1 MLDQEHYTEADL
13 VSIAITLTAGKNWYG
28 LLVENKSAHLADY
41 ARCLL
46 KKVYYGLSNGS
57 WQTFETKGGLIGVGP
72 RSVAEGDVIC
82 ILFGADI
89 PFVIRPQG
97 AAAYSVVGECYIG
110 PLMRGEAVQKLSSPG
125 SGLENSWIEL
135 L

>member
-1 MLDQEHYTEADL
+1 MANKGSGVVANTENANEAKVPSFVDIHVL
-13 VSIAITLTAGKNWYG
+13 RK
-28 LLVENKSAHLADY
+28 LADGGN
-41 ARCLL
+41 ADRFLDAAATACA
-46 KKVYYGLSNGS
+46 
-57 WQTFETKGGLIGVGP
+57 WRQTFETKGGLIGVGP